1 MSKQPLYL
9 ILFGLVF
16 SCTKHSQIADLE
28 IPSSLPKFEIL
39 VNNDKA
45 FDGYIFLRESV
56 SPGAQFMINSEGRIV
71 WYQLSDTTIIR
82 VYTPYD
88 RSYIALYTNKE
99 IHEITYDGDT
109 LLKLSYGDGGFDKIL
124 HHEILKDRNND
135 ILALTKEII
144 PIDLSELGGKQSDT
158 IKTDGIIK
166 LSETGQKLWS
176 WSLEHV
182 MDPLTYP
189 EINRFKNDWGHANA
203 FAIDDDG
210 HYLISWRDFNQ
221 VWKINSE
228 SGEIIWKYGAETI
241 NRAQDKFYHQHSIHR
256 NLDGDYMVFDNGA
269 ANIRSSSRAVGFN
282 SFGDSIRNTLTIDL
296 PDSLFTFKQGSVYQF
311 AEDRFLFSSTMSKT
325 LIITN
330 RQGDIL
336 WLARSGHGFYRA
348 YYLDK
353 AILNY

>member
-1 MSKQPLYL
+1 MSKQLLYL

-16 SCTKHSQIADLE
+16 SCTQHSQIADLE
-28 IPSSLPKFEIL
+28 IPSSLPKFEIFI
-39 VNNDKA
+39 NNGEA
-45 FDGYIFLRESV
+45 FDGYIFLRKIV
-56 SPGAQFMINSEGRIV
+56 SPGVQFMINSEGQIV
-71 WYQLSDTTIIR
+71 WYQISDTTILR

-88 RSYIALYTNKE
+88 RSYLALYSNKE

-109 LLKLSYGDGGFDKIL
+109 LLKLSYGDGGFDRIL
-124 HHEILKDRNND
+124 HHEILKDSNDD

-144 PIDLSELGGKQSDT
+144 LIDLSELGGKQSDT

-166 LSETGQKLWS
+166 LSRTGQKLWS

-189 EINRFKNDWGHANA
+189 EINRYKNDWGHANA

-210 HYLISWRDFNQ
+210 HYLISWRDFDQ
-221 VWKINSE
+221 IWKINSE

-241 NRAQDKFYHQHSIHR
+241 NRTQDKFYQPHSIHR
-256 NLDGDYMVFDNGA
+256 NLDGDYMVFDNGI
-269 ANIRSSSRAVGFN
+269 ANIRRSSRAVMFN
-282 SFGDSIRNTLTIDL
+282 RFEDSIRNTLTIDL
-296 PDSLFTFKQGSVYQF
+296 PDSMFTVKQGSVYQF
-311 AEDRFLFSSTMSKT
+311 AEDRFLFSSTMRNS

-330 RQGDIL
+330 RKGDIL
-336 WLARSGHGFYRA
+336 WLAKSDHEFYRA

-353 AILNY
+353 AILN